1 LSNLAATNSDVHVL
15 EQLFAVFRRRW
26 KTLFV
31 FVVAGIALGALYAEM
46 QVPQYA
52 SSATVIVRSGFAA
65 DPLRLGT
72 ATTTPEEEGQF
83 LSQLELI
90 KSSSV
95 ANIVA
100 GKLALEED
108 AGFAKSELTGWQR
121 LIARV
126 EVLVGR
132 KTGLATA
139 VTSEALTR
147 DQVVSRLQANVKAL
161 RAGRTYVA
169 AISYTHSDPAT
180 AQKIA
185 QAFAEAFRQKL
196 AEVSDLATSRVRAAL
211 EAEIARAAPADQPAL
226 QQKYHNLVVDR
237 ALPGMDAAIISDA
250 RMPGAPI
257 APRKGFLVTVGAI
270 LGAAL
275 GCLFAGYREMTDRGV
290 RDGDLLARRL
300 GTRFLGYVPLLPN
313 ARKTFGT
320 SDAGGFSLPADARLS
335 VTSPFVRF
343 SETVRSAAVAAL
355 TDAEDGRAKVIGVIS
370 VLPGEGKTLFCGNL
384 AAQIGNRGKRVLLID
399 GHFRDPDLTGWLVGH
414 PQIGLLDT
422 LLQAKPASE
431 TMLFDKSSN
440 VSLLPVAANNRTAD
454 PAEALAGKQLAALL
468 ASERTTQDIIIID
481 LPALASASDAMAI
494 EPLIDRFLLV
504 TEWGGPSI
512 DLVANMIEGEPAIK
526 AKLAGVAVTKTDL
539 RKLSRYVSG
548 NSRGAFQYRIG

>member
-1 LSNLAATNSDVHVL
+1 MSNLAATNSDVHVL
-15 EQLFAVFRRRW
+15 EQLLAVFRRRW

-31 FVVAGIALGALYAEM
+31 FVAAGIALGALYAES
-46 QVPQYA
+46 QPPQYA

-65 DPLRLGT
+65 DPLRQGS

-108 AGFAKSELTGWQR
+108 AAFDKSELAGWQR

-139 VTSEALTR
+139 ATSEALTR
-147 DQVVSRLQANVKAL
+147 DQVVARLQANVKAL

-169 AISYTHSDPAT
+169 AISFTHSDPAT

-185 QAFAEAFRQKL
+185 QTYAEALRQKL

-211 EAEIARAAPADQPAL
+211 EAEIGRAAPADQPAL

-257 APRKGFLVTVGAI
+257 APRKGFLVTVGAV

-275 GCLFAGYREMTDRGV
+275 GCLFAGYREMSDRGV

-300 GTRFLGYVPLLPN
+300 GTRFLGYVPILPGT
-313 ARKTFGT
+313 RKTFGT
-320 SDAGGFSLPADARLS
+320 SDAGRFSLPADARLS

-355 TDAEDGRAKVIGVIS
+355 ADAEDGRAKVIGVIS

-399 GHFRDPDLTGWLVGH
+399 GHFRDPDLTGWLVGR
-414 PQIGLLDT
+414 PPVGLFDT

-431 TMLFDKSSN
+431 TMLYDKSSN

-454 PAEALAGKQLAALL
+454 PAEVLAGKQLAALL
-468 ASERTTQDIIIID
+468 ASERAVQDIIIID

-494 EPLIDRFLLV
+494 EPLVDRFLLV

-512 DLVANMIEGEPAIK
+512 DLVANMIEGESAIA
-526 AKLAGVAVTKTDL
+526 AKLAGVAITKTDL
-539 RKLSRYVSG
+539 RKLSIYVSG